1 MKKYLLILFS
11 LALIACSK
19 DDDSDNISFLEKY
32 DGLGFVSTDDYYDD
46 DYSYYVFFSNSN
58 NFITFV
64 DDEDGYDTY
73 CYSLR
78 EGTMSDFDDDIDV
91 SIVTNN
97 SSRLVINIDYV
108 DDGQY
113 YTDIIE
119 YSVSSDGNT
128 LTEMYDDDPSDVDTY
143 RRTTT
148 TLSSLCN

>member
-1 MKKYLLILFS
+1 MKKHLLLLFS
-11 LALIACSK
+11 LIIIACSK

-32 DGLGFVSTDDYYDD
+32 DGFGYVSTDDIDD
-46 DYSYYVFFSNSN
+46 SYYVFFSNSN

-64 DDEDGYDTY
+64 EDGDGFDTY
-73 CYSLR
+73 CYSFR
-78 EGTMSDFDDDIDV
+78 EGNNTEDGFDYSV
-91 SIVTNN
+91 SIEVNN
-97 SSRLVINIDYV
+97 SSRLVVNIDYV

-113 YTDIIE
+113 YTDILE

-148 TLSSLCN
+148 TLAPLCN

>member
-1 MKKYLLILFS
+1 MKKHLLLLFS
-11 LALIACSK
+11 LIIIACSK

-32 DGLGFVSTDDYYDD
+32 DGLGFVYTDDYYSD
-46 DYSYYVFFSNSN
+46 YVFFSNSN
-58 NFITFV
+58 NFVTFV
-64 DDEDGYDTY
+64 EDEYGDGNDTY
-73 CYSLR
+73 CFSLR
-78 EGTMSDFDDDIDV
+78 EGNNTEDGFDYSV

-119 YSVSSDGNT
+119 YTVSSDGNT

-148 TLSSLCN
+148 TLASLCN

>member
-1 MKKYLLILFS
+1 MKKHLLLLFS
-11 LALIACSK
+11 LIIIACSK

-32 DGLGFVSTDDYYDD
+32 DGFGYVSTDDYDD
-46 DYSYYVFFSNSN
+46 SYYVFFSNSN
-58 NFITFV
+58 NFLNFVEQWDDNTDCYTF
-64 DDEDGYDTY
+64 
-73 CYSLR
+73 R
-78 EGTMSDFDDDIDV
+78 EGTTSDWDIDIDV

-119 YSVSSDGNT
+119 YTVSSDGNT

-148 TLSSLCN
+148 TLASLCN